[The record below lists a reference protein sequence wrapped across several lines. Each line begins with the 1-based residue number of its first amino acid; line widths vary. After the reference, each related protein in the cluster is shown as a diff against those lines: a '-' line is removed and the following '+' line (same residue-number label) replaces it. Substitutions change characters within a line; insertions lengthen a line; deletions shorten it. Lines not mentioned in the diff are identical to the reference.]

1 MRPRAQRGVSSGRVM
16 SLALWPLLALG
27 CTSGPTGGQPGG
39 SGGDASGATATVA
52 AGTGGSTP
60 GVGGSVAVVDA
71 PSAAYVRRLTH
82 IEYDNTIV
90 DLSGVAAKQ
99 SATFETDL
107 AQDGFTNNSAGQNVS
122 PTLAEQYMVA
132 SEAISEA
139 ATANLTRLLGCDP
152 TAMGEA
158 ACIQQ
163 FITTFGKR
171 VWRRPLSAEETTRLS
186 QVFGTVRAEFDVK
199 ASVQL
204 LIQVFLQSP
213 QFVYLL
219 EPNPA
224 GVPFG
229 QTNPLGP
236 WQIATRLSYF
246 LLGSMPDAALFQAA
260 ETGVLS
266 TAEGVTAE
274 AKRLLSL
281 PRARQRI
288 GLFFEEWLR
297 LRNIARMQK
306 DATMFPNYS
315 LAVAPLMLEQ
325 VQRFTESIILDDN
338 GTATDLL
345 TASYSFV
352 APELASMYDVTL
364 PPGTAN
370 GQFVRVD
377 FDPRQRSGLLT
388 HVGVLAKLA
397 HINQTDPVHRGKFV
411 RTGLLCDAIAPPPQ
425 GLVINIPEV
434 TPGTTTRERFRL
446 HQEDPTCA
454 GCHLLMD
461 PIGLGFE
468 RYDALGQWRDL
479 DNGMP
484 IDATGEVIGSDVG
497 GPFDGAQKLAQKLAQ
512 SEQVMECMART
523 WLRFALGRS
532 DLDDDAGAVTVAGGK
547 FKESGFVMKELLVAL
562 TSTNTFRY
570 QRVLDPNTS
579 VLQPVMP

>member
-1 MRPRAQRGVSSGRVM
+1 MKISAGTCATWMIP
-16 SLALWPLLALG
+16 LAFGQLLALG
-27 CTSGPTGGQPGG
+27 CEGAPAEGRATGSESDAASGNGG
-39 SGGDASGATATVA
+39 SKPGI
-52 AGTGGSTP
+52 GGSAA
-60 GVGGSVAVVDA
+60 VADA

-82 IEYDNTIV
+82 LEYDNTVV
-90 DLSGVAAKQ
+90 DLLGIDAKH
-99 SATFETDL
+99 SSSFETDL
-107 AQDGFTNNSAGQNVS
+107 AQDGFTNNSAAQNVS

-132 SEAISEA
+132 AEAISEA
-139 ATANLTRLLGCDP
+139 ATANLTQLLGCDP

-158 ACIQQ
+158 ACVQQ

-171 VWRRPLSAEETTRLS
+171 VWRRPLSAQETARFS
-186 QVFGTVRAEFDVK
+186 QLVTSIRASFDLK
-199 ASVQL
+199 ESVQL

-213 QFVYLL
+213 EFVYLL

-224 GVPFG
+224 GVAPG
-229 QTNPLGP
+229 EMSPLGP
-236 WQIATRLSYF
+236 WQLATRLSYF
-246 LLGSMPDAALFQAA
+246 LLGSMPDPALFQAA
-260 ETGVLS
+260 EAGALG
-266 TAEGVTAE
+266 TAEGVTTE

-281 PRARQRI
+281 PKARERI

-297 LRNIARMQK
+297 LRNIERMQK

-325 VQRFTESIILDDN
+325 IRRFTQSIILDDN

-352 APELASMYDVTL
+352 SPELASMHDVTL

-377 FDPRQRSGLLT
+377 FDPGQRSGLLT
-388 HVGVLAKLA
+388 HVAVLAKLA

-411 RTGLLCDAIAPPPQ
+411 QTGLLCGAIPPPPSE
-425 GLVINIPEV
+425 LVINIPEV
-434 TPGTTTRERFRL
+434 TPGTTTRERFRI
-446 HQEDPTCA
+446 HQENPTCA
-454 GCHLLMD
+454 ACHVFMD

-468 RYDALGQWRDL
+468 RYDALGQWRDA
-479 DNGMP
+479 DNGLT
-484 IDATGEVIGSDVG
+484 IDATGEVIGSDVA
-497 GPFDGAQKLAQKLAQ
+497 GPFDGAVQLSQKLAQ

-532 DLDDDAGAVTVAGGK
+532 DMDADAGAIASAGGK

-562 TSTNTFRY
+562 TGTNTFRY
-570 QRVLDPNTS
+570 QRVLDPSTS
-579 VLQPVMP
+579 SLQPGRP